1 MGAFFFVRS
10 LLTFVNN
17 EAPFAGNTNGWIL
30 TGFFFFDAW
39 LLGKLSAGTLLR
51 LLADGADSY
60 LLLLVLQG
68 GTSLPCPIINQC
80 PLAALVVLPVG
91 LKGCCCGQ
99 SGWQM
104 HPPCNLPCSLL
115 LCKPAPT
122 QPSLYSCPPIAAV
135 IPAAAVISA
144 AAPQVLPCSAWATAV

>member
-17 EAPFAGNTNGWIL
+17 DAPFAGNTNGWIL

-80 PLAALVVLPVG
+80 SLAAGSAP
-91 LKGCCCGQ
+91 CGIARV
-99 SGWQM
+99 
-104 HPPCNLPCSLL
+104 LL
-115 LCKPAPT
+115 LSVLLAHAPPLQPPLFSPAVQACT
-122 QPSLYSCPPIAAV
+122 H
-135 IPAAAVISA
+135 
-144 AAPQVLPCSAWATAV
+144 